1 MRKNK
6 HKKTC
11 EKDKNT
17 SGKWLTDDT
26 VTGESEQTILK
37 NYKRRRRNTI
47 IDNVYI

>member
-26 VTGESEQTILK
+26 VSQENQNRLYWMDELSLS
-37 NYKRRRRNTI
+37 Y
-47 IDNVYI
+47 